1 MECVPNFSEGR
12 RKEVIDAIVAEARAR
27 KVKVLDIESD
37 ADHNRSV
44 LTFAGA
50 PVAVKEAALAVSG
63 KAIELIDLNKHQGQH
78 PRMGAVDVVPFI
90 PLADVT
96 MDDCIKL
103 AKEFGEEFAAKFK
116 VPVYLYEEA
125 ATRPDRK
132 NLADVR
138 KGEFEGLREEIGKDP
153 NRVPDYGPN
162 EVHPTAGATAV
173 GARKILIA
181 YNINLGTTDISVA
194 KEIAKQIR
202 GKDGGLTGV
211 KALGFELKDRGMV
224 QVSMNMVDYK
234 ASQLFKVF
242 ELVRSFAERYA
253 VPVVSSEIVGLV
265 PMDALTE
272 SADFYL
278 KLHGFS
284 RNQILEQR
292 LIERDPYRLAE
303 LDLIAFADEVAS
315 DKAVPG
321 GGSVSAYS
329 AALAA
334 GLVSMVAQLT
344 LVKKEVETK
353 WPVVKEIVSKSEA
366 YQRNLISLVDE
377 DARCFMQLLE
387 AYRMPKNS
395 EDDKRKRTA
404 EVQSRLKRA
413 AEVPLTTAENSLAV
427 LDLANRLSGDANMN
441 AISDL
446 QTATFLAHAS
456 ALGAL
461 ANVNINLT
469 GIRDEECRA
478 RMQSKV
484 AEIQNQLDSSRSETL
499 AIISEKK
506 HNSLG

>member
-1 MECVPNFSEGR
+1 LKLVECVPNFSEGR

-50 PVAVKEAALAVSG
+50 PVAVKEAALAVSS
-63 KAIELIDLNKHQGQH
+63 KAIELIDLNRHQGQH

-103 AKEFGEEFAAKFK
+103 AKEFAEEFAAKFK

-132 NLADVR
+132 SLADVR

-153 NRVPDYGPN
+153 NRAPDYGPR

-181 YNINLGTTDISVA
+181 YNINLGTADLSVA

-202 GKDGGLTGV
+202 GSDGGLTGV
-211 KALGFELKDRGMV
+211 KALGFELKDRGIA
-224 QVSMNMVDYK
+224 QVSMNVTDYK
-234 ASQLFKVF
+234 TSQLFKVF
-242 ELVRSFAERYA
+242 ELARSFAERYA
-253 VPVVSSEIVGLV
+253 VPVVNSEIVGLV

-272 SADFYL
+272 TADFYL

-315 DKAVPG
+315 DRAVPG
-321 GGSVSAYS
+321 SGSVSAYS

-334 GLVSMVAQLT
+334 GLVSMVGQLT
-344 LVKKEVETK
+344 LVRKEVEAK
-353 WPVVKEIVSKSEA
+353 WPVIKDIVLMSEA
-366 YQRNLISLVDE
+366 YQRELISIVDD
-377 DARCFMQLLE
+377 DARSFMQLLE
-387 AYRMPKNS
+387 AYKMPKNS
-395 EDDKRKRTA
+395 EDEKRKRTT
-404 EVQSRLKRA
+404 EVQSRLKEA
-413 AEVPLTTAENSLAV
+413 AEVPFSTAENSLAV
-427 LDLANRLSGDANMN
+427 LDLANRLSEDASIN

-446 QTATFLAHAS
+446 QTAIFLAHAS

-461 ANVNINLT
+461 SNVNINLK
-469 GIRDEECRA
+469 GIRDEEYRA
-478 RMQSKV
+478 RMQAKV
-484 AEIQNQLDSSRSETL
+484 AEIQNQLDSSRSKSL
-499 AIISEKK
+499 AIIAKRSI
-506 HNSLG
+506 S

>member
-1 MECVPNFSEGR
+1 VECVPNFSEGR

-27 KVKVLDIESD
+27 KVKVLDIEID

-103 AKEFGEEFAAKFK
+103 AKEFAEEFAAKFK

-132 NLADVR
+132 SLADVR

-153 NRVPDYGPN
+153 NRVPDYGPS

-181 YNINLGTTDISVA
+181 YNINLGTTDVSVA

-202 GKDGGLTGV
+202 GSDGGLTGV
-211 KALGFELKDRGMV
+211 KALGFELKDRGFA
-224 QVSMNMVDYK
+224 QVSMNVTDYK
-234 ASQLFKVF
+234 TSQLFKVF
-242 ELVRSFAERYA
+242 ELARSFAERYA
-253 VPVVSSEIVGLV
+253 VPVVNSEIVGLV

-272 SADFYL
+272 TADFYL

-315 DKAVPG
+315 DRAVPG
-321 GGSVSAYS
+321 SGSVSAYS
-329 AALAA
+329 AALAS

-344 LVKKEVETK
+344 LVRKEVEAK
-353 WPVVKEIVSKSEA
+353 WPVLKDIVLMSEA
-366 YQRNLISLVDE
+366 YQRELISLVDD
-377 DARCFMQLLE
+377 DARSFMQLLE
-387 AYRMPKNS
+387 AYKMPKNS
-395 EDDKRKRTA
+395 EDEKRRRTT
-404 EVQSRLKRA
+404 EVQSRLKKA
-413 AEVPLTTAENSLAV
+413 AEVPLATAGNSLAV
-427 LDLANRLSGDANMN
+427 LDLANRLSEDASIN

-446 QTATFLAHAS
+446 QTAIFLAHAS

-461 ANVNINLT
+461 ANVNINLK
-469 GIRDEECRA
+469 GISDEEYRA
-478 RMQSKV
+478 HMQAKV
-484 AEIQNQLDSSRSETL
+484 AEIQNQLDSSRS
-499 AIISEKK
+499 
-506 HNSLG
+506 NSLGIIAKRSIS